1 MKEMKK
7 LFAALLAAVMAL
19 SLAACG
25 GSESTASGESQA
37 AASGDSAGGE
47 LLCNPLATISRA
59 EAITLL
65 GRTQARGY
73 AEDDLSA
80 FTDADQV
87 PQWAA
92 SYIRTLVAQGVV
104 NGTNDQIRP
113 GGLLTRGE
121 VAKLLYGML

>member
-1 MKEMKK
+1 MD
-7 LFAALLAAVMAL
+7 LPFADAGDIPSWALPQIKAVYSLGLLQGTETAA
-19 SLAACG
+19 
-25 GSESTASGESQA
+25 
-37 AASGDSAGGE
+37 GE

-92 SYIRTLVAQGVV
+92 FYIRTLVAQGVV

-113 GGLLTRGE
+113 SGLLTRGE
-121 VAKLLYGML
+121 VAKLLYAML